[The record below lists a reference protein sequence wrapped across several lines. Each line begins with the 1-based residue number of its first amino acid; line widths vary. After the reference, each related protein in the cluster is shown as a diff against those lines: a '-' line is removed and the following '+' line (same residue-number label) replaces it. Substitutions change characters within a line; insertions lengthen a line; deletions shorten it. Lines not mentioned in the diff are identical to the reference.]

1 MSDAGARLRCWC
13 VCACLR
19 VCVCACAL
27 LLQALAAVSLLV
39 AAALLAGGGRA
50 DRDSEA
56 GRVEMSPNTWEA
68 LKARAREGHLMPHAA
83 KATERRAEMRSAM
96 SHLSSSSLVQRA
108 AAACAREANCVPTV
122 NELVKRAAA
131 ACSKDPS
138 CVCDWGKHP
147 KQCFLSEVQRHKQLK
162 KDAKALVR
170 QLNARAA
177 TDKVKKVVVSEL
189 EHEEESFEE
198 VLQDGRKALGAGD
211 FEQGKSDLAKAE
223 YLHELAVRKTGDA
236 TGPVIERQERLL
248 KSFAREIVEA
258 EAEHSA
264 RNRARGRRDD
274 DARPGKGQRGRSAG
288 ISVVEQQIKALS
300 SNVEKLMH
308 KVGTMEQKNEMKRQM
323 AEAGVY
329 PGASSNPKTQVK
341 NLVKEIAILTGK
353 LGDVEHPYGKGA
365 AAPGGRKGQRPESP
379 AEARF
384 GAEALAHEESQFA
397 EAIARGERAAF
408 KGKTDEAHMALQE
421 ARYYHSEIVRL
432 KGEPR
437 AAPCLPCQQLE
448 RSVLRVK
455 RNQDGA
461 PSEKKGREQQLVQVD
476 GSEAQVIRQD
486 NSVRAVDFQHK
497 STAAIESDFDA
508 ALSQGERARI
518 KGNREVAEK
527 QEDIAQSALLALDR
541 RRLPHGDK
549 LVKHE
554 MSDALDSF
562 ERGVRKMP
570 EAQQQ
575 AKRAGR
581 ELAERV
587 VRAEKGKAEEGGGS
601 EARKLRHA
609 EQQQRDG
616 SKFVDHLLY
625 GDKKSAHAHHGAST
639 RGSQDAH
646 EEAGQDPHAA
656 RARLQRKA
664 HAMHIARAQELRE
677 AAESDD
683 ASRQGERAHGREPQ
697 GRYESEMES
706 RRRRAELERAALRDD
721 REHAHRDA
729 ARRRL
734 QHRGRRRREEGPAER
749 GGRGWEGRR
758 EEEAREIKEH
768 ETREHLPAY
777 RRQTWEQAPLPKSL
791 LSRIYSHF
799 SSN

>member
-1 MSDAGARLRCWC
+1 
-13 VCACLR
+13 V
-19 VCVCACAL
+19 CAL

-39 AAALLAGGGRA
+39 AAALLAAGGRA
-50 DRDSEA
+50 DRDGEAA
-56 GRVEMSPNTWEA
+56 GRVEMSPHTWEA

-108 AAACAREANCVPTV
+108 AAACARETNCVPTV

-170 QLNARAA
+170 QINARAA

-236 TGPVIERQERLL
+236 TGPVMERQERLL

-264 RNRARGRRDD
+264 RNRARGRRND
-274 DARPGKGQRGRSAG
+274 DAGRGQRGRSAG

-308 KVGTMEQKNEMKRQM
+308 KVGTMEQKNEIKRQM

-329 PGASSNPKTQVK
+329 PGARSNPKAQVK

-353 LGDVEHPYGKGA
+353 LGDVEHPHGKGA
-365 AAPGGRKGQRPESP
+365 AAPGERKGQRPESP

-461 PSEKKGREQQLVQVD
+461 PSEKKGREQQLVQVV

-527 QEDIAQSALLALDR
+527 QEGIAQSALLALDR

-570 EAQQQ
+570 EPQQQ

-587 VRAEKGKAEEGGGS
+587 VRAEKGKSEEGGRS
-601 EARKLRHA
+601 EARQLRHA
-609 EQQQRDG
+609 EQQQRQG

-639 RGSQDAH
+639 RGQQDAFDGARH
-646 EEAGQDPHAA
+646 AQDPHAA

-664 HAMHIARAQELRE
+664 HAMHVARAQELRE

-683 ASRQGERAHGREPQ
+683 ASRHGSERAHGRLHE
-697 GRYESEMES
+697 GRYEREMDS

-721 REHAHRDA
+721 REFAHRDA

-734 QHRGRRRREEGPAER
+734 QRRGRRRREEGPAER
-749 GGRGWEGRR
+749 EGRGWEGRR